1 MKIAPYI
8 DPDGIARE
16 RERAVYKPVLI
27 TGGDRL
33 FIGFLPEGEGL
44 TCLEYVRVFSLAL
57 RPGTDPQEA
66 RDFGEWLS
74 KHLEGLDAVYNNER
88 DPRPTYPNVVPLRAV
103 DLRRISAAASRAV
116 AA

>member
-33 FIGFLPEGEGL
+33 FIGFLPQGVGL

-66 RDFGEWLS
+66 RELGERLS
-74 KHLEGLDAVYNNER
+74 ACLEGLDAIYSPEP
-88 DPRPTYPNVVPLRAV
+88 DPRPTYPNVVPLRA
-103 DLRRISAAASRAV
+103 A
-116 AA
+116 